1 MGNLIAIE
9 GADCVGKTTVIDM
22 LKKKMPSDTLFFRE
36 PGGTEFGE
44 KMRDIIKNESVR
56 DPYVDTLLFSATR
69 LKLIKE
75 KIAPAIKSGK
85 TVILDRFIL
94 STYVYQYFTNNQDEE
109 ILNLIK
115 TTERIFIKELNIEP
129 AYFLLE
135 CPIEEIYKRMKGRD
149 IEKDSFEET
158 IEKTIEGYNFMS
170 NTLKGNIE
178 KINTNRA
185 PNEILE
191 ELLDKIK
198 TLGH

>member
-9 GADCVGKTTVIDM
+9 GADCVGKTTIIEM
-22 LKKKMPSDTLFFRE
+22 LKKEMGDNTLFFRE

-44 KMRDIIKNESVR
+44 KMREIIKNENVR

-85 TVILDRFIL
+85 TVVLDRFIL
-94 STYVYQYFTNNQDEE
+94 STYVYQYFISDKNEE

-115 TTERIFIKELNIEP
+115 TMERIFIKELNIEP
-129 AYFLLE
+129 TYFLLE
-135 CPIEEIYKRMKGRD
+135 CPLEEIRERMKGRD
-149 IEKDSFEET
+149 IKKDSFEEH

-170 NTLKGNIE
+170 ETLKGKIE

-185 PNEILE
+185 PNEILK
-191 ELLDKIK
+191 ELLTKIK
-198 TLGH
+198 SL